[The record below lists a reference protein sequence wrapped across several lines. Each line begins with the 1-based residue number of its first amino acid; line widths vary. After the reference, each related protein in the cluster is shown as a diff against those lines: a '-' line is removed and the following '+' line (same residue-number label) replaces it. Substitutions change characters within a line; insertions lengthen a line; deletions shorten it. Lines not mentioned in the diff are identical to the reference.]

1 MARTAANDIGIGC
14 SAHRTPRM
22 ASTPEKDFQN
32 DLEAIRVDVKALSD
46 TVGNLIA
53 EASKAQAAMGKTIKK
68 AAKNAAGDV
77 EEMWDGAVN
86 LGHDA
91 AEATRIAAHAGVST
105 IDTEIKRNPIYAVLI
120 SLGIGF
126 LVGILNRK

>member
-1 MARTAANDIGIGC
+1 
-14 SAHRTPRM
+14 M

-86 LGHDA
+86 LGQ
-91 AEATRIAAHAGVST
+91 VST
-105 IDTEIKRNPIYAVLI
+105 VEREIKRNPIYAVLI